1 MTAIRAHW
9 QQGRVVL
16 DQPATW
22 AEGSPLVICD
32 ADEVESNGDGDEL
45 IFMTEESQLSETEAI
60 ARRLA
65 KFDAMPVLEM
75 TAEDEAAM
83 WAWQKRMGDYTVE
96 AMRQEWLRNEEP

>member
-9 QQGRVVL
+9 QEGRVVL

-32 ADEVESNGDGDEL
+32 ADETVTSGNEL
-45 IFMTEESQLSETEAI
+45 NFMTEESQGSDPESIERWI
-60 ARRLA
+60 AE
-65 KFDAMPVLEM
+65 FDAIPVLEM
-75 TAEDEAAM
+75 SAEDEAAM

>member
-9 QQGRVVL
+9 REGRVVL

-32 ADEVESNGDGDEL
+32 ADETVTSGNDL
-45 IFMTEESQLSETEAI
+45 NFMTEEDALRSDPESI

-65 KFDAMPVLEM
+65 EFDAMPVLEM

-83 WAWQKRMGDYTVE
+83 WAWQEQMGDYTVE
-96 AMRQEWLRNEEP
+96 AMRQQWLRNAFN

>member
-1 MTAIRAHW
+1 MTVIRGHW
-9 QQGRVVL
+9 QEGRVVL

-22 AEGSPLVICD
+22 DEGSPLVICD
-32 ADEVESNGDGDEL
+32 ADEAVSSGDEL
-45 IFMTEESQLSETEAI
+45 NFMTEESQGSDPESI

-65 KFDAMPVLEM
+65 EFDAMPVLEM

-83 WAWQKRMGDYTVE
+83 WAWQKRMGDYTIE